1 MLSEETAQ
9 VLLFRDAALRRPIDV
24 VAFMNATAPLTL
36 VSNQT
41 PDNVVPL
48 PLGRFVPS
56 QGRARRRR
64 WHAGPPAGG
73 EAA

>member
-24 VAFMNATAPLTL
+24 VAFMNATAPLRL
-36 VSNQT
+36 VNET

-56 QGRARRRR
+56 LGRARRRR
-64 WHAGPPAGG
+64 WHTGPPAGG